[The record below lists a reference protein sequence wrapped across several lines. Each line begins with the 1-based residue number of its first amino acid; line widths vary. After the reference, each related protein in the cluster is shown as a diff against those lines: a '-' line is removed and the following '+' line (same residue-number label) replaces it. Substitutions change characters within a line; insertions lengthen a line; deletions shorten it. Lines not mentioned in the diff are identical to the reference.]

1 MFFFDNLGACICS
14 QIVKLKAVM
23 CQYVYVSPAPLTAF
37 ITQTSLMLLTK
48 SRFFSINLLTF
59 FIYFFFFWQS
69 VLGTT
74 VLDTLSK
81 ILYFFKAC

>member
-59 FIYFFFFWQS
+59 FIYFFFLAKCFGNHS
-69 VLGTT
+69 SRYPVKNT
-74 VLDTLSK
+74 VL
-81 ILYFFKAC
+81 F